1 MKKIILLCLFL
12 GFYGSLTAQDSSV
25 AYKDGEWLKFRL
37 HYGFL
42 NASYATLHLT
52 KASLEKKPLFHVVAK
67 GKTTGWASIFFKVD
81 ILMKVFLHPKKMN
94 P

>member
-52 KASLEKKPLFHVVAK
+52 K
-67 GKTTGWASIFFKVD
+67 SIFGEKAFISRCGQRKDYGVGQY
-81 ILMKVFLHPKKMN
+81 IF
-94 P
+94 

>member
-1 MKKIILLCLFL
+1 MKKIILFCLLL
-12 GFYGSLTAQDSSV
+12 GFYGNLMAQDSSV
-25 AYKDGEWLKFRL
+25 AFKDGEWLKFRL

-52 KASLEKKPLFHVVAK
+52 KETIDKKSLFHVVAK

-81 ILMKVFLHPKKMN
+81 DTYESFGRTD
-94 P
+94 